1 LLASIADAR
10 TGPAA
15 PQRLAV
21 TGGIFVWVSKGAAD
35 IIVLTIVSVVA
46 LIEVIVVA
54 LVEVALTVL
63 VKDVIVIPPR
73 MQFAVI
79 VPGPITT
86 TVDLGSVSEPVTNT
100 YPAVD
105 QDRNV

>member
-1 LLASIADAR
+1 MS
-10 TGPAA
+10 
-15 PQRLAV
+15 
-21 TGGIFVWVSKGAAD
+21 GILVRFSKGAAG
-35 IIVLTIVSVVA
+35 IIVLMIVSVVA

-63 VKDVIVIPPR
+63 VKDVIVTPPR

-86 TVDLGSVSEPVTNT
+86 IVELGFVSEPVTNM